1 MQDNHSSTPFLGITI
16 GLLLL
21 ATVVYGAVFHYRQGI
36 AQINAQAAVAAVA
49 TNTTT
54 ASVAMAVTPTQPAT
68 ATKPATATPKPAAQ
82 STATPRPTATPQATA
97 KATATKRATATAT
110 AALTAGKTV
119 TKTNGVT
126 ASTVVTTSA
135 LITTNAALTST
146 AVLTN
151 GAPLSITA
159 TTTNT
164 QAAAPPKASDAV
176 VAAINKAGCAGC
188 HTIPGVPAAVGVIGP
203 NLSNIGLDGATR
215 KADYTAAEYILESLR
230 TPNEFL
236 APKCPTGP
244 CIANIMPQNLT
255 QTLTAEEIETIV
267 NYLVTLQSGE

>member
-21 ATVVYGAVFHYRQGI
+21 ATVVYWAVFQYRQGI

-49 TNTTT
+49 TNMTTT
-54 ASVAMAVTPTQPAT
+54 SVAMAVTPTQQAT
-68 ATKPATATPKPAAQ
+68 ATKPATATIQPAAQ
-82 STATPRPTATPQATA
+82 STATPRATA
-97 KATATKRATATAT
+97 KATATKRATATVT
-110 AALTAGKTV
+110 TALTAGQSV

-126 ASTVVTTSA
+126 TSAVVTTGAVITASA
-135 LITTNAALTST
+135 A
-146 AVLTN
+146 LTN
-151 GAPLSITA
+151 GAPLSTTA
-159 TTTNT
+159 ATTNT

-176 VAAINKAGCAGC
+176 VTAINKAGCAGC
-188 HTIPGVPAAVGVIGP
+188 HTISGVPAAMGVIGP

-215 KADYTAAEYILESLR
+215 KPDYTAAEYILESIR

-255 QTLTAEEIETIV
+255 QTLTAAEIETIV

>member
-21 ATVVYGAVFHYRQGI
+21 ATVVYGAVFQYRQGI
-36 AQINAQAAVAAVA
+36 AQIHAQAAVAAVA

-68 ATKPATATPKPAAQ
+68 PIQQATATPQATAQ
-82 STATPRPTATPQATA
+82 STATPRVTATPRATA
-97 KATATKRATATAT
+97 KATATKRATATAAT
-110 AALTAGKTV
+110 ALTAGKTV

-126 ASTVVTTSA
+126 TAAVVTTSA
-135 LITTNAALTST
+135 VITVNAA
-146 AVLTN
+146 LTN
-151 GAPLSITA
+151 GAPLSTTA
-159 TTTNT
+159 ATTNT

-176 VAAINKAGCAGC
+176 VAAITKAGCAGC
-188 HTIPGVPAAVGVIGP
+188 HVIPGVPAAVGVIGP
-203 NLSNIGLDGATR
+203 NLSNIGVEGATR
-215 KADYTAAEYILESLR
+215 KADYTAEEYILESIR

-244 CIANIMPQNLT
+244 CIANLMPQNLT
-255 QTLTAEEIETIV
+255 QTLTAAEIETIV